1 MSVEG
6 LTDQVIDESVHVA
19 DGDGEATVLEVVM
32 RREYR
37 RRDEAASTEAD
48 AGKRETAARV
58 RELEARAAA
67 LDVQVRVAERTRQW
81 LERWAA
87 AVLKSECLRGKTLI
101 KAGACV
107 LSVLICAATV
117 FIKQHSIVDVYAAC
131 ALFVPIYF
139 AVYFIWK
146 TKEEAA

>member
-1 MSVEG
+1 MLFRSPACI
-6 LTDQVIDESVHVA
+6 LPSMHVLVSL
-19 DGDGEATVLEVVM
+19 VL
-32 RREYR
+32 
-37 RRDEAASTEAD
+37 
-48 AGKRETAARV
+48 
-58 RELEARAAA
+58 
-67 LDVQVRVAERTRQW
+67 
-81 LERWAA
+81 AA